1 MLTPS
6 GRMPMRNSEMPA
18 TMPPDAIH
26 GVRRPKIERVRS
38 DMLPTTRL
46 EISEANAVAEFS
58 TPKMASLLS
67 GAISAKRCG
76 SSTAATICNASIHAN
91 ENTKNA
97 TQKRVLSILESS
109 LACSAGRASVMLVSL
124 SFFFKVNPL
133 RFCRI
138 FNDHANNRQERR
150 CVEVNS
156 HRLRQLSY
164 ILKI

>member
-1 MLTPS
+1 
-6 GRMPMRNSEMPA
+6 MPMRNSEMPA

-124 SFFFKVNPL
+124 SFFFKVSPL

>member
-1 MLTPS
+1 
-6 GRMPMRNSEMPA
+6 MPIRNSEMPA

-124 SFFFKVNPL
+124 SFFFKVSPL

>member
-6 GRMPMRNSEMPA
+6 GKMPMRNSEIPA

-46 EISEANAVAEFS
+46 EISEASAVAELS

-67 GAISAKRCG
+67 GAISAKRCR
-76 SSTAATICNASIHAN
+76 SNTAATICNASIHAN

-97 TQKRVLSILESS
+97 TQKRVLSILESVRV
-109 LACSAGRASVMLVSL
+109 LSADCAPVMLISL
-124 SFFFKVNPL
+124 SFFFEISPTFLPNLQRSRK
-133 RFCRI
+133 
-138 FNDHANNRQERR
+138 QERR
-150 CVEVNS
+150 
-156 HRLRQLSY
+156 
-164 ILKI
+164 